1 MKTLLKLTLFVF
13 AAPVFAQQPPASG
26 GSACGPMNIQ
36 FDAKADKSWHDV
48 LPHPEAGKA
57 LVHVIEIFQKPPN
70 EFGDPT
76 IRVGLDGAWV
86 GASRSNTYLSFSVD
100 PGEHHLCTSWQSRFK
115 TLSQNVALAP
125 INAEAGKVYYFRARI
140 LQLEN
145 KLFTLELEAI
155 NPDQGQ
161 YFVSTL
167 PPSVSHPKK

>member
-13 AAPVFAQQPPASG
+13 AAPVFAQQQPPASG
-26 GSACGPMNIQ
+26 GSACGPMNVE
-36 FDAKADKSWHDV
+36 FDATADKSRHDV
-48 LPHPEAGKA
+48 PQAEAGKG
-57 LVHVIEIFQKPPN
+57 LVHVIEIFQRSPG
-70 EFGDPT
+70 ELDPT

-86 GASRSNTYLSFSVD
+86 GASRSNTHLSFSVD
-100 PGEHHLCTSWQSRFK
+100 PGEHHLCASWQSMFK
-115 TLSQNVALAP
+115 RLSQNVALAP
-125 INAEAGKVYYFRARI
+125 FTAEAGKVYYFRARI

-145 KLFTLELEAI
+145 KVFTLELEAI